1 MERVLG
7 IPGLS
12 NLILKEFSI
21 NQLATLRVSRGLRSA
36 VSLHAGERMES
47 YGRALRR
54 RCTRIMSETT
64 PPSDTRLDPEG
75 SWVRTDNGWVNT
87 DNPVN
92 TILHSPNGG
101 NYTYVYNYYHTIVK
115 LSFLS
120 PEKQKYLDTL
130 IAYLKENVRGV
141 TMDTCVK
148 KNGYYR
154 TGKSFG
160 HTTGNFTLYDI
171 LGYLYL
177 ISCRS
182 VHESEVKHLEN
193 KLLPV
198 TIG

>member
-1 MERVLG
+1 
-7 IPGLS
+7 
-12 NLILKEFSI
+12 
-21 NQLATLRVSRGLRSA
+21 
-36 VSLHAGERMES
+36 MES
-47 YGRALRR
+47 YGRSLRK
-54 RCTRIMSETT
+54 RCTAIMSETT

-75 SWVRTDNGWVNT
+75 SWVRTDNGWVDTN
-87 DNPVN
+87 NPVN
-92 TILHSPNGG
+92 TTTLHSPKGG
-101 NYTYVYNYYHTIVK
+101 HYTYIYNYYHTIVK

-120 PEKQKYLDTL
+120 PEKQDYLDEL
-130 IAYLKENVRGV
+130 IAYLKENVRGI

-154 TGKSFG
+154 TGKSLG
-160 HTTGNFTLYDI
+160 HTSGDFTLYDI